1 MSTGTATNKISNSE
15 PCSDCG
21 NPVPLDWKT
30 CPHCARPQLFP
41 NVRLANQAT
50 ERAKLEQRYHAAIA
64 DAQTR
69 GCSSQLA
76 EFETVCKSSNAVFR
90 CELLRLH
97 AEIASGTDLYKPF
110 HDIER
115 LRLRYEKA
123 ANYDWPA
130 LRIQAERELLGKD
143 EHLGHVHYASLSLNG
158 ESLSSYGNVTVQ
170 LSEKMIAHRASCV
183 EGNSAQLFST
193 RGNLSDVLRSTW
205 PDRGKLCVAK
215 VGAAIHSAMKSEDF
229 PGLIVKNSSTSSDGD
244 FVEVIVFDS
253 MTAFTFEAVRIEM
266 DVVHESIRHLGY
278 WDAVKEVLHSH
289 NVDVV
294 EV

>member
-1 MSTGTATNKISNSE
+1 M
-15 PCSDCG
+15 
-21 NPVPLDWKT
+21 PLAWKT

-41 NVRLANQAT
+41 NVRLASQQV
-50 ERAKLEQRYHAAIA
+50 ERNKLEQRYQAAIA

-76 EFETVCKSSNAVFR
+76 DFETACQSSRAVFR
-90 CELLRLH
+90 CELLRLQ

-123 ANYDWPA
+123 TDYDWPA
-130 LRIQAERELLGKD
+130 LRIHAERELLGKD

-158 ESLSSYGNVTVQ
+158 ESLSSYGNVTVT
-170 LSEKMIAHRASCV
+170 LSEEMIAHRASCV
-183 EGNSAQLFST
+183 EGNSAQLFAS
-193 RGNLSDVLRSTW
+193 RGNLSGVLRSTW

-215 VGAAIHSAMKSEDF
+215 LGAAIDPAIKSDDF
-229 PGLIVKNSSTSSDGD
+229 SGLVVKSGSTSSDDD

-253 MTAFTFEAVRIEM
+253 MTAFTFEAVTIEKK
-266 DVVHESIRHLGY
+266 VVHESIRHPGY
-278 WDAVKEVLHSH
+278 WDAVKEVLLSH